1 MTSLPSYADYG
12 TYDKSAHPDLW
23 NGVVGYWAPCL
34 GPTGLRLHDVS
45 RGNNW
50 GTLTNMDAASDWVV
64 DGGQYALDFDG
75 TNDYVQLSSV
85 PIGGPLTVSVWFM
98 ASSVSSTAAIFSDT
112 LSSGVAAAFQFE
124 IGRTAGKLGV
134 VWADSIIGNNS
145 TTLSTSTLYHVV
157 FVRRGYTGSWTAEFY
172 VDGKADGSATTALN
186 PASAGAFSIGRP
198 GGFNG
203 LYYGGEIF
211 ELTAWNRAI
220 SLNEAKA
227 IYDLRIGGMLQRRR
241 RRRVYTEQAGFRGY
255 YATQRAQLIG
265 GGLR

>member
-1 MTSLPSYADYG
+1 MKPDWGYYG
-12 TYDKSAHPDLW
+12 TYDESAHPDLW

-50 GTLTNMDAASDWVV
+50 GTLTNMDAATDWVV

-75 TNDYVQLSSV
+75 SNDFVSVNIVPIAGACSIAFWFKPSSV
-85 PIGGPLTVSVWFM
+85 AGGARSL
-98 ASSVSSTAAIFSDT
+98 FSDT
-112 LSSGVAAAFQFE
+112 TAGGLAQSLQVE
-124 IGRTAGKLGV
+124 LGRTNNRLGAL
-134 VWADSIIGNNS
+134 WTNALILTNASD
-145 TTLSTSTLYHVV
+145 LSANQIYHVV
-157 FVRRGYTGSWTAEFY
+157 FIRKGYTGSWTAEFY

-198 GGFNG
+198 GGFSG
-203 LYYGGEIF
+203 QYYGGEIF

-241 RRRVYTEQAGFRGY
+241 RRRVYTKQAGFRGY